1 LAADLASDNAAT
13 NKADHTSD
21 GIRALICG
29 HSMSRTKLLLAVAL
43 TSSIVSGVAVS
54 ADTGR
59 IKRNLPDLAE
69 AERLASEIAMNDS
82 SLQRGDIVVTDRG
95 FFVFRGLAPDGYTYE
110 FSPIPNPISGGRTV
124 R

>member
-1 LAADLASDNAAT
+1 
-13 NKADHTSD
+13 
-21 GIRALICG
+21 
-29 HSMSRTKLLLAVAL
+29 MSRTKLLLAVAL

-54 ADTGR
+54 AETGR

-110 FSPIPNPISGGRTV
+110 FSPIANPISGGRTV